1 MLLVKKDIEVAK
13 KRLFETLRRDIDD
26 ERVLHV
32 MEAVPRESFIP
43 LDKRH
48 LAYENIPLPIG
59 EGQMISQPYVV
70 AMMTSALNLQPTD
83 KVMELGTGCGYQ
95 AAILSLLIPDG
106 KIVTLERI
114 PRLANSAQDLL
125 RRLKY
130 SNVDVRISDRS
141 LGCPEEAPFDAIIV
155 TAAAPAVPNVLLNQ
169 LRVGGRM
176 VIPTGTIEEQELVF
190 LYNGDQGTMLTSFG
204 VCRFVPLIG
213 EGAWDQG

>member
-1 MLLVKKDIEVAK
+1 MKKDIEVAK

-26 ERVLHV
+26 ERVLQV

-70 AMMTSALNLQPTD
+70 AIMTSALNLQPND

-95 AAILSLLIPDG
+95 AAILSLLIPHG

-114 PRLANSAQDLL
+114 PKLANSAQDLL
-125 RRLKY
+125 RHLKY
-130 SNVDVRISDRS
+130 HNVDVRISDRS
-141 LGCPEEAPFDAIIV
+141 LGCPEEALFDAIIV
-155 TAAAPAVPNVLLNQ
+155 TAAAPSVPMVLLNQ
-169 LRVGGRM
+169 LRVGGRI
-176 VIPTGTIEEQELVF
+176 VIPIGTLEEQELVSIH
-190 LYNGDQGTMLTSFG
+190 NGDQGITLTSFG
-204 VCRFVPLIG
+204 PCRFVPLIG
-213 EGAWDQG
+213 EGAWDEG